1 MFKLVIHKGTNEIGG
16 SCVELQTEN
25 TTILI
30 DYGSV
35 LDETST
41 PAKIDKKIDAI
52 LLSHSHID
60 HFGEI
65 KNTPDIPIYSSPIT
79 KELIDITS
87 IFVTKEEIKNN
98 FHFFKPKKSFN
109 IGDFTITPYPTD
121 HSAIDSFAFLI
132 EAKGVKIL
140 YSGDFRNNG
149 RKNYLFDNLLKEKK
163 LKDIKYL
170 LLEGT
175 LISRD
180 DSYQKT
186 EQALEDD
193 MKEVLKDDKLAVL
206 ISSSQ
211 NIDRLVTAYRSAIQ
225 SGRDF
230 VVDIYT
236 ALILDK
242 AKLVSDNLPKIEWDR
257 VKVYNNPNQFE
268 KIKKHYPEFL
278 NLLKYN
284 FEAKD
289 TILKNPSKYLLKIPN
304 YQINFDFDVNIIYSQ
319 WKGYIQK
326 SEKLQNL
333 EKKHKFHYIHTSGH
347 ADIKTLKQF
356 VEKINPKKVIPIHT
370 EEKHKFKEI
379 FPNTMILEDDEVLD
393 VLNQT
398 LSKYDVNKLNQAFF
412 GDKNE

>member
-16 SCVELQTEN
+16 SCVELSTEN

-65 KNTPDIPIYSSPIT
+65 KNIPNIPIYSSPIT
-79 KELIDITS
+79 KELIKITS
-87 IFVTKEEIKNN
+87 IFVTKDEIKNN
-98 FHFFKPKKSFN
+98 FHFFKPKKSFE

-132 EAKGVKIL
+132 EAKGVKVL

-149 RKNYLFDNLLKEKK
+149 RKNYLFNNLLKEKK
-163 LKDIKYL
+163 LKNIDYL

-180 DSYQKT
+180 SYQKT
-186 EQALEDD
+186 EQALENE
-193 MKEVLKDDKLAVL
+193 MIKVLKDDKLALL

-242 AKLVSDNLPKIEWDR
+242 AKLVSKNLPKIEWDR

-268 KIKKHYPEFL
+268 KIEKYYPKFL
-278 NLLKYN
+278 NLLKCN
-284 FEAKD
+284 FEARD
-289 TILKNPSKYLLKIPN
+289 NILKNPSKYLLKIPN
-304 YQINFDFDVNIIYSQ
+304 YQIKFDEANIIYSQ

-326 SEKLQNL
+326 DETLQKLKQ
-333 EKKHKFHYIHTSGH
+333 KHTFHYIHTSGH
-347 ADIKTLKQF
+347 ANIKTLKEF
-356 VEKINPKKVIPIHT
+356 VEKINPKRVIPIHT

-379 FPNTMILEDDEVLD
+379 FPNTMILEDNEILD
-393 VLNQT
+393 VVNQT
-398 LSKYDVNKLNQAFF
+398 LSKYDVDELNQIF
-412 GDKNE
+412 GDKND

>member
-16 SCVELQTEN
+16 SCVELSTEN

-35 LDETST
+35 LDENST

-65 KNTPDIPIYSSPIT
+65 TNIPDISVYSSPIT
-79 KELIDITS
+79 KELIKITS
-87 IFVTKEEIKNN
+87 IFVTKDKIRNN
-98 FHFFKPKKSFN
+98 FNFFEPKKSFK
-109 IGDFTITPYPTD
+109 IGDFTITPYPID

-132 EAKGVKIL
+132 EAKGVKFL

-163 LKDIKYL
+163 LKNIDYL

-180 DSYQKT
+180 GYQKT
-186 EQALEDD
+186 EQTLEKE
-193 MKEVLKDDKLAVL
+193 MIEVLKDDKLAVL

-211 NIDRLVTAYRSAIQ
+211 NIDRLVTAYRSVLQ
-225 SGRDF
+225 SNRTF
-230 VVDIYT
+230 IVDIYT

-242 AKLVSDNLPKIEWDR
+242 AKLVSDNLPKIEWDK

-268 KIKKHYPEFL
+268 KIEKHYPEFL
-278 NLLKYN
+278 NLLKCN
-284 FEAKD
+284 FEKKD
-289 TILKNPSKYLLKIPN
+289 NILKNPSKYLLKIPI
-304 YQINFDFDVNIIYSQ
+304 YQIKFDEANIIYSQ
-319 WKGYIQK
+319 WKGYIQRD
-326 SEKLQNL
+326 ETLQKL

-347 ADIKTLKQF
+347 ANIDTLK
-356 VEKINPKKVIPIHT
+356 N
-370 EEKHKFKEI
+370 
-379 FPNTMILEDDEVLD
+379 L
-393 VLNQT
+393 
-398 LSKYDVNKLNQAFF
+398 
-412 GDKNE
+412 